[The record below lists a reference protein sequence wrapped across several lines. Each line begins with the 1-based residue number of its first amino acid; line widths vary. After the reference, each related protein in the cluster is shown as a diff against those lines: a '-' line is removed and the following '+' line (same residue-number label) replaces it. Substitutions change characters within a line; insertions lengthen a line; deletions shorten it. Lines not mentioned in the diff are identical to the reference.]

1 MSNIEFK
8 LVSNFKCKRCGC
20 TKYDKEIFTGNKLL
34 EDENSIIG
42 ERYVCRNCDFPINI
56 NEYINV
62 DSFKMTK
69 DELLKEAIIIDDGI
83 EKIKSDKGENKNE

>member
-20 TKYDKEIFTGNKLL
+20 DKYDKEIFTGAKLL
-34 EDENSIIG
+34 EDDDSIIG

-56 NEYINV
+56 EEYIQTN
-62 DSFKMTK
+62 SFNMTK
-69 DELLKEAIIIDDGI
+69 EELLKEATIIDQGV
-83 EKIKSDKGENKNE
+83 ENKGDN